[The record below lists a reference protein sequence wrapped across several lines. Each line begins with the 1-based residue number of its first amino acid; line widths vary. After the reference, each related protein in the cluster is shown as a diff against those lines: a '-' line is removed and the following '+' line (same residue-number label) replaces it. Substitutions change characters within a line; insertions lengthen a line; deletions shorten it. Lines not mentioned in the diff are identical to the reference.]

1 MISDCCR
8 FSKTIC
14 KPEWC
19 EVFPLRLKNFRITPP
34 CFYSNKLD
42 SFSVKIHTDTDYS
55 FYDSLDVKEVF
66 YYVDNNMMERA
77 DLEDTL
83 KLIKIKNTL

>member
-1 MISDCCR
+1 MISNSCR

-14 KPEWC
+14 KPKWC
-19 EVFPLRLKNFRITPP
+19 KLFPIRLKTTAITPP

-42 SFSVKIHTDTDYS
+42 YFAVKNDSESRVSLYDADNIENIVNYALDTI
-55 FYDSLDVKEVF
+55 
-66 YYVDNNMMERA
+66 N

-83 KLIKIKNTL
+83 ELIKIKSML